1 MGRRQAQSDQVLGS
15 KQVKAL
21 EKLLTEFCLQQGNM
35 SVCGGYLPREGR
47 GCSSWK
53 MASSVLSRPTVF
65 RLSQLGFYF
74 FLSKKI
80 LAFDLSRWVGLCRV
94 FSLVCGVSALPLQ
107 RQDVISVMSVQG
119 FTVSYWLFFTGP
131 MREPGSVSM
140 NWQTHVLFSSPECI
154 GLLFFWPS
162 VLCIVRGWLF
172 SPNIF
177 WWPTHV

>member
-1 MGRRQAQSDQVLGS
+1 
-15 KQVKAL
+15 
-21 EKLLTEFCLQQGNM
+21 
-35 SVCGGYLPREGR
+35 
-47 GCSSWK
+47 

-65 RLSQLGFYF
+65 RRSQLGFYF

-154 GLLFFWPS
+154 GLLLTFCPLHSAGVAIFPQY
-162 VLCIVRGWLF
+162 VLVAHSCLMVL
-172 SPNIF
+172 
-177 WWPTHV
+177 